1 MVYISGV
8 KDAFGCDP
16 FPQMLQNAH
25 YANTPPPPPS
35 AGRRMAGELAS
46 LDVPPAVFAALEA
59 QNITSVA
66 LVARLAA
73 ADYERMGVPPRHRD
87 ALSEAS
93 KRLQGAN
100 GASGAESWE
109 AAPAR
114 RAAPKPGS
122 APRPLRGAAAG
133 FIFLCDHKTRGEVF
147 QRRLFGLPPNN
158 LKDMHKIGPSTAL
171 FLYDFRQRE
180 LMGPMKALRFLP
192 LDSGATN
199 LRNGVA
205 TLAIDK
211 PKHGPV
217 GAGDLS
223 PARTKQLLDFLLG

>member
-87 ALSEAS
+87 ALSD
-93 KRLQGAN
+93 R
-100 GASGAESWE
+100 
-109 AAPAR
+109 R
-114 RAAPKPGS
+114 RAS
-122 APRPLRGAAAG
+122 SSSRSSSSSS
-133 FIFLCDHKTRGEVF
+133 I
-147 QRRLFGLPPNN
+147 
-158 LKDMHKIGPSTAL
+158 STAGSL
-171 FLYDFRQRE
+171 
-180 LMGPMKALRFLP
+180 
-192 LDSGATN
+192 T
-199 LRNGVA
+199 V
-205 TLAIDK
+205 
-211 PKHGPV
+211 
-217 GAGDLS
+217 
-223 PARTKQLLDFLLG
+223 

>member
-73 ADYERMGVPPRHRD
+73 ADYERMGVPP
-87 ALSEAS
+87 ATA
-93 KRLQGAN
+93 
-100 GASGAESWE
+100 
-109 AAPAR
+109 
-114 RAAPKPGS
+114 
-122 APRPLRGAAAG
+122 
-133 FIFLCDHKTRGEVF
+133 TR
-147 QRRLFGLPPNN
+147 
-158 LKDMHKIGPSTAL
+158 
-171 FLYDFRQRE
+171 
-180 LMGPMKALRFLP
+180 
-192 LDSGATN
+192 
-199 LRNGVA
+199 
-205 TLAIDK
+205 
-211 PKHGPV
+211 
-217 GAGDLS
+217 
-223 PARTKQLLDFLLG
+223 